1 MILTGLTC
9 HMYIQY
15 WSYWIVRTA
24 FFGALVTTK
33 IFSSSAQVIV
43 CMLLCRLH
51 IGEGSSIS
59 YFSLLQLNSLPS
71 IAPSCNRYICTKVCS
86 YYRTTKGREIAGQ
99 GEGGG
104 LLCNGKRV
112 SAGRSRTISL
122 FFIFYAR
129 ESSAYYYVVLTMESL
144 HASQLLYPF
153 YMSFL
158 EQSALGQSRLP
169 GTCLLHQDS

>member
-1 MILTGLTC
+1 M
-9 HMYIQY
+9 
-15 WSYWIVRTA
+15 
-24 FFGALVTTK
+24 
-33 IFSSSAQVIV
+33 
-43 CMLLCRLH
+43 
-51 IGEGSSIS
+51 GSSIS

-71 IAPSCNRYICTKVCS
+71 IAPYCNRYISAQKCIIITASQKEEKYLDRV
-86 YYRTTKGREIAGQ
+86 RV
-99 GEGGG
+99 GGFAVQ
-104 LLCNGKRV
+104 LKERV
-112 SAGRSRTISL
+112 SAGWRSRTISL

-129 ESSAYYYVVLTMESL
+129 ESSAYYYVVLTTKSL

>member
-1 MILTGLTC
+1 M
-9 HMYIQY
+9 
-15 WSYWIVRTA
+15 
-24 FFGALVTTK
+24 
-33 IFSSSAQVIV
+33 
-43 CMLLCRLH
+43 
-51 IGEGSSIS
+51 GSSIS

-71 IAPSCNRYICTKVCS
+71 IAPYCNRYISAQKCILITASQKEEKYLDRV
-86 YYRTTKGREIAGQ
+86 RVGAFAVQLKE
-99 GEGGG
+99 
-104 LLCNGKRV
+104 RV
-112 SAGRSRTISL
+112 SAGWRSRTISL

-129 ESSAYYYVVLTMESL
+129 ESSTYYYVVLTMESP